1 MLAREQAAGRGIARL
16 KVIEAEMTDPDRL
29 LIAWGL
35 DPIYYTGGRLAASHL
50 DQVSATRPI
59 FVHHANG
66 HVATVNSAT
75 MRMAGIKRD
84 GQVVGVLKG
93 ADGEPNG
100 ELVEFAAMFLVE
112 PALTRVMGAMGA
124 EKGIRDFGVLANR
137 TGHTTVT
144 ELGTAPLYDPK
155 GAAVWQK
162 VGGLAYTS
170 GHPRR

>member
-1 MLAREQAAGRGIARL
+1 MKGWGAYDLDETFKNNVLVPGFVEAHSHSTEGSSWSEPYVAYFDRYDPKGKCWPGSKTLDEVIARL

-75 MRMAGIKRD
+75 MRMAGITRD
-84 GQVVGVLKG
+84 SQVVGVLKG

-112 PALTRVMGAMGA
+112 PALTRVMG
-124 EKGIRDFGVLANR
+124 
-137 TGHTTVT
+137 GH
-144 ELGTAPLYDPK
+144 G
-155 GAAVWQK
+155 
-162 VGGLAYTS
+162 
-170 GHPRR
+170 R